1 MKVLVIIPA
10 RYYSRRFEGKP
21 LVHILGKPMI
31 QYVYERCLSS
41 PAASSV
47 SVATD
52 DQKIFQCVCGFG
64 GSAIITRSDH
74 ISGTDRV
81 AEAATSLSLDDSD
94 VIVNVQGDQPI
105 FDPNVIGQLAQV
117 LREDPTVSVA
127 TPVKKITKDE
137 EINDPNCVKVTFDRN
152 GFALYFSRSPIPF
165 PNTQP
170 VKPRYYKHLGI
181 YAYRRS
187 FLMKFVCLAHGVLE
201 LAEGLEQLRALE
213 HGYRIKIIETL
224 YEAMEVNT
232 RQDLEGVERFLS
244 GLNG

>member
-1 MKVLVIIPA
+1 MKVFVIIPA
-10 RYYSRRFEGKP
+10 RYHSTRFEGKP

-52 DQKIFQCVCGFG
+52 DQKIFQCVRGFG
-64 GSAIITRSDH
+64 GSAIMTRSDH

-117 LREDPTVSVA
+117 LREDPTVSAA
-127 TPVKKITKDE
+127 TPVKRITKDE
-137 EINDPNCVKVTFDRN
+137 EIDDPNCVKVTFDRN

-165 PNTQP
+165 RHAKSARPI
-170 VKPRYYKHLGI
+170 YYKHLGI
-181 YAYRRS
+181 YAYRKP
-187 FLMKFVCLAHGVLE
+187 FLMKFVGLAHGGLE
-201 LAEGLEQLRALE
+201 LSEGLEQLRALE
-213 HGYRIKIIETL
+213 HGYRIKIIETP

-232 RQDLEGVERFLS
+232 RQDLEGIEKVLS
-244 GLNG
+244 GLNE

>member
-1 MKVLVIIPA
+1 LKVLVIIPA
-10 RYYSRRFEGKP
+10 RYHSKRFEGKP

-52 DQKIFQCVCGFG
+52 DQKIFQCVRGFG

-105 FDPNVIGQLAQV
+105 FDPDVIGQLAQV
-117 LREDPTVSVA
+117 LSEDPSVSVA
-127 TPVKKITKDE
+127 TPVKRITKDE

-152 GFALYFSRSPIPF
+152 GLALYFSRSPIPF
-165 PNTQP
+165 LHTQSA
-170 VKPRYYKHLGI
+170 KPTYYKHLGI
-181 YAYRRS
+181 YAYRRP
-187 FLMKFVCLAHGVLE
+187 FLMKFVGLAHGVLE
-201 LAEGLEQLRALE
+201 LTEGLEQLRALE
-213 HGYRIKIIETL
+213 HGYRIKIIETP

-232 RQDLEGVERFLS
+232 RQDLEGIERFLS